1 MKEKTS
7 ATLIKANK
15 SFKWTTIAEVA
26 AKIMAP
32 IINMILAR
40 FVAPEIFGIVASISI
55 IVSFAELFSEG
66 GFSRFIVQKEFEE
79 DDSLKKYSGTA
90 NISTIAVSVLIF
102 ISIIIF
108 RSDLSNLVGAN
119 GYENYLVLAAVQIP
133 AFGFCSIQTAVAKR
147 KFEFKKLS
155 LVRIIIV
162 ALRLIVSLLLALA
175 HRPIEALVL
184 GTVIPAAAQ
193 SLILIIMYRK
203 DVSFSFS
210 FMKLKEM
217 FVLSILFLG
226 ESFVSWL
233 STSIGTF
240 LIVYYFD
247 QTTNG
252 LYKNAFSTVSGIV
265 AIVVAIYSSIMV
277 SLLSRTQNDM
287 LTFSKIILKYQKIIS
302 FITIPMGFGVF
313 FYRDFLTSVFFG
325 SGWEDAAIIVGL
337 FGIGLSFN
345 ASLTIFIMTAFTSL
359 GKPIWNIVINIITTI
374 GIVLSFAFFAKYGF
388 TYFLIS
394 RICVFFIVGICAMI
408 LMFLVLKI
416 NPLSMLYNLLVPF
429 ALSLPMSAFAIFQQ
443 HTKNSLAFNMI
454 GIACCIIIY
463 FVEFYFSQPSSFKDF
478 FKLVLGKE
486 ISLEN

>member
-7 ATLIKANK
+7 ATLIKANR

-32 IINMILAR
+32 IINMVLAR
-40 FVAPEIFGIVASISI
+40 FIAPEIFGIVASISI

-66 GFSRFIVQKEFEE
+66 GFSRFIVQKEFEK

-90 NISTIAVSVLIF
+90 NISTIAISILIF
-102 ISIIIF
+102 FIILFF
-108 RSDLSNLVGAN
+108 RNNLSKVVGAS
-119 GYENYLVLAAVQIP
+119 GYEYYLVLAAVQIP

-155 LVRIIIV
+155 IVRILV
-162 ALRLIVSLLLALA
+162 VVLRLAVSLIFALA
-175 HRPIEALVL
+175 NRPIEALVL
-184 GTVIPAAAQ
+184 GTVIPAVAQ

-203 DVSFSFS
+203 DVSFRFS
-210 FMKLKEM
+210 FTKLREM
-217 FVLSILFLG
+217 FTLSILFLG

-277 SLLSRTQNDM
+277 SLLSRTQNDRA
-287 LTFSKIILKYQKIIS
+287 TFSKIILKYQKIIS
-302 FITIPMGFGVF
+302 FITIPMGFGIF
-313 FYRDFLTSVFFG
+313 FYKDFLTSVFFG

-359 GKPIWNIVINIITTI
+359 GKPIWNILINAITTI
-374 GIVLSFAFFAKYGF
+374 GVILSFVLFAKYGF
-388 TYFLIS
+388 TYFMIS
-394 RICVFFIVGICAMI
+394 RICVFFIVGLCSML
-408 LMFLVLKI
+408 LMFLVLKT
-416 NPLSMLYNLLVPF
+416 NPLPMLYNLFIPF
-429 ALSLPMSAFAIFQQ
+429 ALSLPMSAFAVFQQ
-443 HTKNSLAFNMI
+443 NVKSGLVFNAI
-454 GIACCIIIY
+454 GIISCIIIY
-463 FVEFYFSQPSSFKDF
+463 FVEFYFSKPDSFKDF
-478 FKLVLGKE
+478 LKLALGRE